1 LKHYVVELEDHLSEA
16 QRQSMKLVKRQ
27 RELGQVLSDF
37 GKSVKLLGNCEGGSL
52 GKAFADL
59 GGCADQLSFKLQNKV
74 RFSNNYILLQV
85 VAVIADIS
93 PGVCNDCTTCPLWW
107 IVVIYD
113 SHCRQQEG

>member
-1 LKHYVVELEDHLSEA
+1 MYGHLWLESLFSKSSVSILLFA
-16 QRQSMKLVKRQ
+16 
-27 RELGQVLSDF
+27 ELGQVLSDF

-74 RFSNNYILLQV
+74 RFSNHYILLQV

-93 PGVCNDCTTCPLWW
+93 LVVCNDCTTCPLWW
-107 IVVIYD
+107 IIVIYD